1 MTSQLS
7 DEMKTFLT
15 SVNDSSA
22 SGPSSRPRPDCFI
35 PPNGVQ
41 YRTEECE
48 LTLSA
53 PVSTACDTRS
63 ARPRSRVHS
72 EPDRPY
78 SVSLAS
84 RTASSSVRNGST
96 DSTGPKTSS
105 RQCRSPVDWASSTV
119 GGNHQPSPD
128 GAWPANATSAPSTY
142 DATVSRWPD
151 EISGPISAVGF
162 AGSSTRNALTA
173 GSSRDR
179 NRSY

>member
-1 MTSQLS
+1 
-7 DEMKTFLT
+7 MKTFLT

-22 SGPSSRPRPDCFI
+22 SGPSSRPSPDCFM

-53 PVSTACDTRS
+53 PASTPRASRS
-63 ARPRSRVHS
+63 ARPTSRVQRL
-72 EPDRPY
+72 PDRPY

-84 RTASSSVRNGST
+84 RTASCSVSNGST

-105 RQCRSPVDWASSTV
+105 RQCRSPVEWASSTV

-128 GAWPANATSAPSTY
+128 GACPVNATSAPSTY

-151 EISGPISAVGF
+151 EISGPISAVG
-162 AGSSTRNALTA
+162 L
-173 GSSRDR
+173 
-179 NRSY
+179 